1 MSEPN
6 AGIAADVDKVLESA
20 KWPQGRSLEQ
30 SLADIEAV
38 LKLMTAK
45 LSRTSSSVYQ
55 APLRSVRS
63 TPECAAMR

>member
-45 LSRTSSSVYQ
+45 LSNNKIIVEAFVTDPGPHR
-55 APLRSVRS
+55 
-63 TPECAAMR
+63 